1 MVDLSTSVSK
11 GFYEMAIQFL
21 DSSVAAWPEDPML
34 PLACIKLKSMDP
46 DDALTQFQTFFEEY
60 LEDLAKHN
68 EETLYKIG
76 ELDDF
81 KILGI
86 REKFQSSNS
95 TTRDTVWTY
104 IGHLCRFAGM
114 KSLYKFIPTNVL
126 DSVTQAAHQLKRD
139 IDSGAVDTKDI
150 NPYELGQKVMSQF
163 QPEEIEQMMKN
174 ITSDPKAMSLMMT
187 QMAGAMGGSLGPM
200 GPMGSGQDME
210 SMMKM
215 FPKLE

>member
-1 MVDLSTSVSK
+1 MVDLSQSVSK
-11 GFYEMAIQFL
+11 GFYEMATQFL

-46 DDALTQFQTFFEEY
+46 DDALLQFQTTFEDH
-60 LEDLAKHN
+60 LENLAKRD
-68 EETLYKIG
+68 EETLFKIG
-76 ELDDF
+76 DLDDF
-81 KILGI
+81 KILQI
-86 REKFQSSNS
+86 REKFLSSNA

-126 DSVTQAAHQLKRD
+126 ETVTQAAQQLKRD
-139 IDSGAVDTKDI
+139 IDSGAIDTKDI
-150 NPYELGQKVMSQF
+150 NPYDLGQKVMSQF
-163 QPEEIEQMMKN
+163 QPEEIEQMMKS

-187 QMAGAMGGSLGPM
+187 QMAGSMGTNGPN
-200 GPMGSGQDME
+200 ME